1 MTFVIFYAPF
11 TAAVEYTSS
20 FSDGL
25 WHTFSVVAN
34 QQMLNVT
41 VDQNSKVSTRTLL
54 LKAGSDYY
62 IGKIQWLKVLHKN
75 LDLGRSRI
83 ILKRGGK
90 QYFGMQIKIGRGPD
104 LHKPPPH
111 PLLYTPILTITRDS
125 YNGSKIQQ
133 A

>member
-83 ILKRGGK
+83 ILKRGGG
-90 QYFGMQIKIGRGPD
+90 Q
-104 LHKPPPH
+104 
-111 PLLYTPILTITRDS
+111 
-125 YNGSKIQQ
+125 
-133 A
+133 